1 MNYSLGNGNGG
12 SGMRMFAVWAKMKSL
27 SRVNMAVLYLL
38 ISLLWG
44 VYSESVLF
52 QVLDDPEERMR
63 LDRVNDAIYVLASG
77 WCLYLLSRKYREKA
91 QMLKESQERYDSLFE
106 YHPDAIY
113 SLDREGNFL
122 TVNPAGLRV
131 GGYSLEQ
138 LQDKEFHSSMTVP
151 PHDKEAARKR
161 FLRVLSGEAVEETVN
176 AVSGTGEHLVFDL
189 THFPMY
195 ANGEIVG
202 VYGMAR
208 NITEKVRA
216 EEELRRAKQQL
227 ESFIQN
233 SADGIAMVD
242 VDGYVRMVNQAF
254 EEMFG
259 WKEPELIGTRLPNIP
274 PDRLERVL
282 ELLRSVKDG
291 TAITGYEAQRL
302 RKDGSMIEVSVTVSP
317 IRDAAGNVV
326 ALSAVYRDMTE
337 KRRTEELLRKSEKLS
352 IAGQLAA
359 GVAHEIRNPLTAI
372 KGLAELMH
380 KSGEYRRDYFE
391 ILLSELERI
400 DMITGEF
407 LLLAKPQAARYEK
420 RDVRLLLQSVIA
432 LLEMQ
437 ANMLKVRIHKE
448 FDERL
453 PVTCCEENQ
462 LKQVFLNVI
471 KNAIESMPDGGEV
484 TIEAL
489 LRDED
494 HICVRIK
501 DQGCGIPQERLQ
513 QLGEPFYTTKE
524 KGTGLGLM
532 ISYKIVKEHRGWMQY
547 HSEPGQGTTAEIFLP
562 VCEDRVF

>member
-1 MNYSLGNGNGG
+1 
-12 SGMRMFAVWAKMKSL
+12 MFAVWAKMKSL

-437 ANMLKVRIHKE
+437 ANMLKVRIHKK

-501 DQGCGIPQERLQ
+501 DQGCGIPPERLQ

>member
-437 ANMLKVRIHKE
+437 ANMLKVRIHKK

-501 DQGCGIPQERLQ
+501 DQGCGIPPERLQ